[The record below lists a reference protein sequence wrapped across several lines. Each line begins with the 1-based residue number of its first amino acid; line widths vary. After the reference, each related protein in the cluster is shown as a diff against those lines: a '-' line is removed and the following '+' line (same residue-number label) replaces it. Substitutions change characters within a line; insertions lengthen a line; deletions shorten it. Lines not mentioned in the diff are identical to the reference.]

1 MTTIGKG
8 VGDVGAG
15 ESMGG
20 FDAVHQ
26 RHPDIEEADIG
37 TQLVRLADCLA
48 TVGGCADDFDVGSG
62 VQLRKSSK

>member
-1 MTTIGKG
+1 
-8 VGDVGAG
+8 
-15 ESMGG
+15 MGG